1 MKIRLYKNKSENNAI
16 NKDLTLIKE
25 TDAVLKDASSLK
37 SPTFDLAGVSNVIM
51 NVNYIEVPK

>member
-1 MKIRLYKNKSENNAI
+1 MKIRLYKNRSENNAI

-37 SPTFDLAGVSNVIM
+37 SPTFDLAGVSNIIM
-51 NVNYIEVPK
+51 DVNYIEVPK

>member
-1 MKIRLYKNKSENNAI
+1 MKIRLYKNRSENNAI

-37 SPTFDLAGVSNVIM
+37 NPTFDLSGVSNVIM

>member
-51 NVNYIEVPK
+51 SVNYIEVPK

>member
-1 MKIRLYKNKSENNAI
+1 MKIRLYKNRSENNAI

>member
-1 MKIRLYKNKSENNAI
+1 MKIKLYKNKSENNAI
-16 NKDLTLIKE
+16 NKELTLIKE

-37 SPTFDLAGVSNVIM
+37 NPTFDLAGVSNVIM